1 MTKPKD
7 DGVRAQPGQGYSA
20 RWSSHDESPTRQRI
34 RREVYG
40 DDYPVE
46 ADPRSFVTLTELRAI
61 ARDLG
66 VGPGHTIVDLGC
78 GQGGPSLW
86 VARETGAELVGVDL
100 ASVGIERAE
109 ERAAQVGLGGRA
121 QFLVGDITATGLPES
136 SFDGAMSIDVLWAVP
151 DKLAALKEAARILK
165 PGARLAFTNWDRDR
179 TPPGYLPPLADH
191 RPLLE
196 QAGFE
201 IETYQAQPDAE
212 TKRRAVYETIV
223 AAEQD
228 LMQEMGNEAA
238 ARLMFEAK
246 GTLGLTDGVDYLA
259 HSRRIY
265 VVARNVRHSSE
276 GRWRPTTHC
285 S

>member
-1 MTKPKD
+1 LLATSASAQ
-7 DGVRAQPGQGYSA
+7 GTRSSISGAVRGDRASGSHERRGPGWWASISRVWGSSA
-20 RWSSHDESPTRQRI
+20 
-34 RREVYG
+34 
-40 DDYPVE
+40 
-46 ADPRSFVTLTELRAI
+46 PRSVPRSLGSVA
-61 ARDLG
+61 AR
-66 VGPGHTIVDLGC
+66 
-78 GQGGPSLW
+78 
-86 VARETGAELVGVDL
+86 
-100 ASVGIERAE
+100 
-109 ERAAQVGLGGRA
+109 
-121 QFLVGDITATGLPES
+121 FLVGDITATGLTES

-151 DKLAALKEAARILK
+151 DKLAALKEVARILK

-212 TKRRAVYETIV
+212 TKRRAVYEAIV

-228 LMQEMGNEAA
+228 LVQEMGEKAA

-265 VVARNVRHSSE
+265 VVARKVRHSAE
-276 GRWRPTTHC
+276 GR
-285 S
+285 

>member
-1 MTKPKD
+1 MTKPAD
-7 DGVRAQPGQGYSA
+7 DAATPQPAQGYSA
-20 RWSSHDESPTRQRI
+20 RWSSHDESSTRQRI

-46 ADPRSFVTLTELRAI
+46 ADPRSYVTLTELQAI
-61 ARDLG
+61 ARDLS
-66 VGPGHTIVDLGC
+66 VGPGRSVIDLGC

-86 VARETGAELVGVDL
+86 VARETGAALVGVDL
-100 ASVGIERAE
+100 SSVGTTHAQARATE
-109 ERAAQVGLGGRA
+109 LGFGDRAHFQ
-121 QFLVGDITATGLPES
+121 VGDITATGLPDA
-136 SFDGAMSIDVLWAVP
+136 SFDGAMSVDVLWSVP

-165 PGARLAFTNWDRDR
+165 PGARFVFTNWDRDR
-179 TPPGYLPPLADH
+179 TPPGYLPPIDDH

-196 QAGFE
+196 QAGFR
-201 IETYQAQPDAE
+201 IETYHVQLDAE
-212 TKRRAVYETIV
+212 TKRRAVYEAIV

-228 LMQEMGNEAA
+228 LVQEMGEEAA

-265 VVARNVRHSSE
+265 VVARNASSSAA
-276 GRWRPTTHC
+276 C
-285 S
+285 